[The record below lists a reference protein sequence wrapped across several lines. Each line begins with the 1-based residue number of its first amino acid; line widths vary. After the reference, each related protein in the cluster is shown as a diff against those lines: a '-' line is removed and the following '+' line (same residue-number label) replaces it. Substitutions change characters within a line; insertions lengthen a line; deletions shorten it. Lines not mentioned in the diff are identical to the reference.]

1 MHADLCLHDISVDRR
16 HPDLNR
22 GTPQNILE
30 EHTLEQ
36 QTDEEIRQDILE
48 IRRSLFPKKMVV
60 VSHYNAR
67 LQGEGLPSRDALIR
81 LLKGVCAENA
91 IPFLDPTEL
100 LGMFPQDIILTP
112 DLSHYTN
119 FGMTAF
125 TVGLNN
131 YVRGLGL

>member
-1 MHADLCLHDISVDRR
+1 MHADLYLHDISVDRR
-16 HPDLNR
+16 HPSLNK
-22 GTPQNILE
+22 GTPQNVLE
-30 EHTLEQ
+30 EHTVEQ

-67 LQGEGLPSRDALIR
+67 LEGKVLPSRDALIS

-100 LGMFPQDIILTP
+100 LGMFPQHTILSP
-112 DLSHYTN
+112 DLSHYTQ

-125 TVGLNN
+125 TMGLNN
-131 YVRGLGL
+131 YIGGLRG